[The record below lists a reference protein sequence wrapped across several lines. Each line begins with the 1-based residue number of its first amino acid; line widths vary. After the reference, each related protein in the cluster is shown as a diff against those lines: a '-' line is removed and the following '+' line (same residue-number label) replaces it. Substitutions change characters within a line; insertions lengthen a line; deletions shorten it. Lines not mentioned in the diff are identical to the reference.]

1 MDAFQATYSDFKLVK
16 TRKVVQIVLEVPVE
30 HANIVLDV
38 LGGMPD
44 PSKESWVGV
53 ALIRPDA
60 AKPQPVVQPRP
71 AGAKRDW
78 RDLPPSQQAG
88 IRCEEP
94 SFEAFLK
101 EERSDDWHESQN
113 TAECVRLICGVA
125 SRSELGT
132 NHRAR
137 VIWTQLN
144 SQFEAWKAVEHA

>member
-30 HANIVLDV
+30 HANMVLDV

-53 ALIRPDA
+53 ALIRPNG
-60 AKPQPVVQPRP
+60 AKPQPAVQPRL

-78 RDLPPSQQAG
+78 RDVPPSQQAG
-88 IRCEEP
+88 IRCDEP
-94 SFEAFLK
+94 VFAAFLK
-101 EERSDDWHESQN
+101 ESYPDEWHESQDA
-113 TAECVRLICGVA
+113 AECVRLICAVE
-125 SRSELGT
+125 SRSMLNDGPF
-132 NHRAR
+132 R

-144 SQFEAWKAVEHA
+144 SQFEAWKQVEHA